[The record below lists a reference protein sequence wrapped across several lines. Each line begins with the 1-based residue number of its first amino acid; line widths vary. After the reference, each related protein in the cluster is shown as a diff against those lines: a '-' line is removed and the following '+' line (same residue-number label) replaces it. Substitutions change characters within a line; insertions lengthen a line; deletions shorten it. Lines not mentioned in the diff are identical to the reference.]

1 MAMIKFSNTS
11 GGSGLSITPSSF
23 QWDLQDVSDSQS
35 GRTQDGLM
43 HKNRITQKRKL
54 EMEFVALT
62 PSQMAALLQAIN
74 QEYFYV
80 TYPDALSGNVEER
93 LFYVGDRKAKV
104 YTWQDNGMKLYSST
118 SFNVI
123 ER

>member
-1 MAMIKFSNTS
+1 MAMIKFSNTQS
-11 GGSGLSITPSSF
+11 GSGLEITPSAF
-23 QWDLQDVSDSQS
+23 QWDLQDISAPQS

-43 HKNRITQKRKL
+43 HKNRVTQKRKL
-54 EMEFVALT
+54 ELEFAAMS
-62 PSQMAALLQAIN
+62 PSSMSALLNAIQ

-80 TYPDALSGNVEER
+80 TYPDALSGNIETR

-104 YTWQDNGMKLYSST
+104 YTWQDNNKLYSST